1 MRSNLI
7 KKCVKPSRIFVT
19 LTVFIILNTWFLL
32 ENDPQW
38 IFSIIVSTIVFFLSL
53 PSSKVCKFLINK
65 GDKIKNKIL
74 RFLFYSLLLPI
85 IFVIFILIVML
96 LCALIVELFFSTDS
110 ISLGTAVL
118 IAFTGVGILTCTL
131 VPYFQTII
139 ILILRYFFSLKSKT
153 NKWFSN

>member
-19 LTVFIILNTWFLL
+19 LTVFIILNIWFLL

-38 IFSIIVSTIVFFLSL
+38 IFSIIVSAIVFFLSF

-118 IAFTGVGILTCTL
+118 IAFTGVGILICTL

-153 NKWFSN
+153 NK